1 MALPRWLNFQPS
13 LVMIDISA
21 WIASELGLSF
31 KQSWDGHPSEL
42 STVLSSRSYPEVFIQ
57 NLHVRCFVTIF
68 LIKAAYLVIIL
79 VQYNLSNLVCN
90 IKSPRPYIH
99 LINPCSSFLLWRL
112 ALQEAQNKSVIY
124 MKWPAVV
131 IGANTYCLFCSEIMM
146 GAWVWDQLYLNKTRQ
161 RASVNNI
168 IKLWLRS
175 GLKRVCRT
183 CLPIGLNAYFFH
195 RMANSKLLSLHLWNF
210 PTRCAVPY
218 MLCWFNFCVA
228 CRPTQIQSVMMLPVF
243 GRNRPEG
250 KILETVGVF
259 EAVKQHGKYET
270 GQVRPSHFIHAY
282 TEADDLV

>member
-1 MALPRWLNFQPS
+1 MVTALQVRIAVSSFFSPKRSALRTLFHNIVYHLHLKTDLSGKLWHFSTEWPLYPLQPS
-13 LVMIDISA
+13 LVVIDISA

-42 STVLSSRSYPEVFIQ
+42 STVLSSRSYPEVFFQ
-57 NLHVRCFVTIF
+57 NLHVRCFVTMF

-146 GAWVWDQLYLNKTRQ
+146 GAW
-161 RASVNNI
+161 S
-168 IKLWLRS
+168 
-175 GLKRVCRT
+175 
-183 CLPIGLNAYFFH
+183 
-195 RMANSKLLSLHLWNF
+195 LS
-210 PTRCAVPY
+210 PT
-218 MLCWFNFCVA
+218 
-228 CRPTQIQSVMMLPVF
+228 
-243 GRNRPEG
+243 
-250 KILETVGVF
+250 VF
-259 EAVKQHGKYET
+259 EQNTSTVKC
-270 GQVRPSHFIHAY
+270 
-282 TEADDLV
+282 

>member
-1 MALPRWLNFQPS
+1 MVTVSQVRIAVSSFFFFFFSKRSALRTLFHNIVYHLHLKTDLSGKLWHFSTEWPLYPLQFLALPRWLNFQPS

-42 STVLSSRSYPEVFIQ
+42 STVLSFRSYPEVFIQ

-146 GAWVWDQLYLNKTRQ
+146 GAW
-161 RASVNNI
+161 S
-168 IKLWLRS
+168 
-175 GLKRVCRT
+175 
-183 CLPIGLNAYFFH
+183 
-195 RMANSKLLSLHLWNF
+195 LS
-210 PTRCAVPY
+210 PT
-218 MLCWFNFCVA
+218 
-228 CRPTQIQSVMMLPVF
+228 
-243 GRNRPEG
+243 
-250 KILETVGVF
+250 VF
-259 EAVKQHGKYET
+259 EQNTSTVKC
-270 GQVRPSHFIHAY
+270 
-282 TEADDLV
+282 